1 MLPRSVRFTR
11 VAAVMRI
18 LCLHSP
24 GDGCRLVAAVAMA
37 CALICLAPAGGVA
50 QTPHPAQVQST
61 QVQSTQ
67 VRPAAEPNV
76 FDRIGNWFD
85 RQFSDMKSNMQDAR
99 EKFDRDTRKSLDA
112 ARDAV
117 EAVSQLPDQR
127 TVRGREVCAL
137 APNGAP
143 DCTSAAMRLCRSNGY
158 ASGKSL
164 DSTTA
169 ENCPAR
175 VLLSGRQ
182 PSAGEC
188 KTETFISRAL
198 CTP

>member
-1 MLPRSVRFTR
+1 
-11 VAAVMRI
+11 MRI
-18 LCLHSP
+18 VCLHSP
-24 GDGCRLVAAVAMA
+24 GTGCRVTAAAAMA

-50 QTPHPAQVQST
+50 TAQTPPAPQPAQAQLA
-61 QVQSTQ
+61 QAQPAQ
-67 VRPAAEPNV
+67 AQPAAEPNV

-85 RQFSDMKSNMQDAR
+85 RQFSDMKSNMQSAK
-99 EKFDRDTRKSLDA
+99 ESFDRDTRKSLDA

-117 EAVSQLPDQR
+117 EAVSQLPEQR
-127 TVRGREVCAL
+127 TVRGREVCAP

-158 ASGKSL
+158 RSGKSL

-188 KTETFISRAL
+188 KSETFISRAL

>member
-1 MLPRSVRFTR
+1 M
-11 VAAVMRI
+11 AALMRI
-18 LCLHSP
+18 ACLHTP
-24 GDGCRLVAAVAMA
+24 GTGCRLFAAAVA
-37 CALICLAPAGGVA
+37 CALICGALASGAAAQTMPAPAQDHAGKE
-50 QTPHPAQVQST
+50 
-61 QVQSTQ
+61 
-67 VRPAAEPNV
+67 RDF
-76 FDRIGNWFD
+76 FDRIGDWFD
-85 RQFSDMKSNMQDAR
+85 RQFSDMKSGMRSAR
-99 EKFDRDTRKSLDA
+99 ENFDRDTRKSLDA

-117 EAVSQLPDQR
+117 EAVSQLPEQR

-143 DCTSAAMRLCRSNGY
+143 DCASAATRLCRSNGY

-175 VLLSGRQ
+175 VLLSGRH
-182 PSAGEC
+182 PAPGEC

>member
-1 MLPRSVRFTR
+1 MLPRSVRFTP
-11 VAAVMRI
+11 VAAVMRM
-18 LCLHSP
+18 LCLYSP
-24 GDGCRLVAAVAMA
+24 GAGCRLAAAMT

-50 QTPHPAQVQST
+50 TAQTPPAPQTHPAQA
-61 QVQSTQ
+61 
-67 VRPAAEPNV
+67 RPAAEPNV

-85 RQFSDMKSNMQDAR
+85 RQFSDMKSNMQNAK
-99 EKFDRDTRKSLDA
+99 ESFDRDTRKSLDA

-175 VLLSGRQ
+175 VLLSGRR
-182 PSAGEC
+182 PLAGEC